1 MGKFQIGDKVRLIST
16 TLDKESEFKTGQV
29 FTIVSV
35 NNPNNNDV
43 ISINTVNTNPT
54 IWKKIL

>member
-1 MGKFQIGDKVRLIST
+1 MANLKIGDKVRLISE
-16 TLDKESEFKTGQV
+16 TLDKNSEFKKGQI

-43 ISINTVNTNPT
+43 ISINTVKTNLK
-54 IWKKIL
+54 IWEKV

>member
-1 MGKFQIGDKVRLIST
+1 MEKFKIGDKIRLIST
-16 TLDKESEFKTGQV
+16 TLDKESEFKKGQV

-35 NNPNNNDV
+35 NNTNNNDV

-54 IWKKIL
+54 IWNKIL